1 MTYDQYW
8 YGDPLMVRAFFK
20 ADRLRQERMNA
31 EAWLNGL
38 YTSQALMSTVGNMFN
53 DKNAD
58 PFEYPSEP
66 IQLFEDKAK
75 PKPASEDDADAVFA
89 RAWMMS
95 FVRAGKDW
103 GKGGGDNAGRND

>member
-38 YTSQALMSTVGNMFN
+38 YISQALMST
-53 DKNAD
+53 
-58 PFEYPSEP
+58 EYPSEP

-103 GKGGGDNAGRND
+103 GKGGGDNAERND